1 MNKVI
6 FLDRDGVINREIGN
20 YVYNLKDFVINEGL
34 EQALDVWGR
43 EGYSFVIV
51 TNQGGIAKGLYHKN
65 DVEDINVFIRNW
77 FKSRKLN
84 LLNILYCPHHN
95 AVEHCICRKPNS
107 LMLEKIIARYAVS
120 VEHSF
125 MIGDS
130 DRDVQAAN
138 KVGLRGFKIKAN
150 SNLNEFI
157 LYNDK
162 S

>member
-20 YVYNLKDFVINEGL
+20 YVYNLKDFVINDGL
-34 EQALDVWGR
+34 EQALDIWGR

-65 DVEDINVFIRNW
+65 DVEDINVFLRNW
-77 FKSRKLN
+77 FESRKLN

-150 SNLNEFI
+150 SNLNELI

>member
-20 YVYNLKDFVINEGL
+20 YVYNLKDFIINVGL
-34 EQALDVWGR
+34 EQALNVWSR

-65 DVEDINVFIRNW
+65 DVENINVFLQNW
-77 FKSRKLN
+77 FESRNLN

-95 AVEHCICRKPNS
+95 AIEHCICRKPDS
-107 LMLEKIIARYAVS
+107 LMLEKIIARYDVS

-138 KVGLRGFKIKAN
+138 KVGLRVFKIKAN
-150 SNLNEFI
+150 SNLNEII

>member
-77 FKSRKLN
+77 FESRKLN

>member
-20 YVYNLKDFVINEGL
+20 YVYNLKDFVINDGL

-65 DVEDINVFIRNW
+65 DVEDINVFLRNW
-77 FKSRKLN
+77 FESRKLN

-150 SNLNEFI
+150 SNLNELI